1 MGAALSVR
9 AGVRVRGW
17 DRPQRPTLL
26 FRLIFASGFLA
37 FSSTELSRL
46 DHQAPA
52 SPAQTASTAIDPT
65 VTGGIASPVILHE
78 VTRAAKGDRL
88 VHARSATQPF
98 YAGVI
103 ATRPIFA
110 AASPDLP
117 SEFSLPKPIMVSA
130 EAELPA
136 PASASPEATPD
147 AAPQALLTY
156 KPVKAMPAVAAE
168 KPAAAPDAPPVLLAY
183 APARDAD
190 AEKAPFD
197 AVIKNKAMSAIVV
210 PNVDVN
216 HAWVNDPLPASVHD
230 AGEIK
235 CLATAIYFE
244 ARGEPQLG
252 QLAVA
257 QVVLNRVKN
266 PAYPNTICGVVYQN
280 KNMRHRCQFSF
291 ACDGIRD
298 RITDEGSWTQAL
310 TLAQKVVN
318 DETDMFLA
326 DVGTSTHYHAVYV
339 RPRWA
344 RSMKKMDKIGRHIF
358 YKTYGGGWS

>member
-1 MGAALSVR
+1 MVR
-9 AGVRVRGW
+9 AGVRPGGW
-17 DRPQRPTLL
+17 NRPQRPTLL
-26 FRLIFASGFLA
+26 FRLIFAGAFLA
-37 FSSTELSRL
+37 LSSTGISQSEHAPQS
-46 DHQAPA
+46 QAE
-52 SPAQTASTAIDPT
+52 TAAADLGVDPLT
-65 VTGGIASPVILHE
+65 TGGIAAPAMVMLKQAI
-78 VTRAAKGDRL
+78 KGDRL
-88 VHARSATQPF
+88 NHAHLMTQAFNAGAVEAPAFFSPVVSGMNAT
-98 YAGVI
+98 
-103 ATRPIFA
+103 FA
-110 AASPDLP
+110 
-117 SEFSLPKPIMVSA
+117 LPKPIAVSA
-130 EAELPA
+130 AVDLP
-136 PASASPEATPD
+136 PRPG
-147 AAPQALLTY
+147 AAVTRPI
-156 KPVKAMPAVAAE
+156 PAVAAA
-168 KPAAAPDAPPVLLAY
+168 KLPLAPTATPAPVLLAY
-183 APARDAD
+183 APAKDLG
-190 AEKAPFD
+190 AETAPFD
-197 AVIKNKAMSAIVV
+197 AVIAKDKPMSAILV
-210 PNVDVN
+210 PNVDFN
-216 HAWVNDPLPASVHD
+216 HAWVNDPLPASVHSE
-230 AGEIK
+230 GEIT

-298 RITDEGSWTQAL
+298 RVTDEGSWTQAL
-310 TLAQKVVN
+310 ALARKVVG